1 MLIGYSFTNGMLRNK
16 KKALTHEGLKISLF
30 GGGDQREQALSYINW
45 CVASI
50 PIFDTCILFY

>member
-1 MLIGYSFTNGMLRNK
+1 MLIGHSFKKSMLRNK
-16 KKALTHEGLKISLF
+16 KKALTHEGLEISLF
-30 GGGDQREQALSYINW
+30 GGGDQREQELSYINL

>member
-1 MLIGYSFTNGMLRNK
+1 
-16 KKALTHEGLKISLF
+16 LKISLF

-50 PIFDTCILFY
+50 PIFDTYILFY